1 MSKNEIEKDGS
12 FKRQKS
18 LFSTRFGEEATKLP
32 VEKDRYHLIWT
43 PPCPWSHRAVIVRE
57 ILGLQSAI
65 SLGTVDPM
73 RPNIPR
79 IDWAFSLDKHEV
91 DPILGIKYLSEI
103 YAKTDPNYTGRP
115 TVPAMVDINKEQ
127 VVNNDYF
134 TLTNDFETVWA
145 PFHTD
150 NAPDLYPQALRHE
163 IDTLNNIIYDEVNNG
178 VYKCGFARSQAA
190 YEQAY
195 DILFARLEELDQQ
208 LAKQR
213 FLFGDFITDAD
224 VRLYVTLVRFDVA
237 YYSAFNTNKKRLI
250 DFPNL
255 WGYARDL
262 YSTSGFGSTTDFEA
276 IKKHYHLSITLSPTD
291 EKEQKI
297 LPKGPD
303 VSGWDIQPDRQHL
316 SGSEEKFLIP

>member
-1 MSKNEIEKDGS
+1 MSKNEIEQDGS

-103 YAKTDPNYTGRP
+103 YEKTDPNYTGRP
-115 TVPAMVDINKEQ
+115 TVSAMVDIKKEQ

-134 TLTNDFETVWA
+134 T
-145 PFHTD
+145 
-150 NAPDLYPQALRHE
+150 
-163 IDTLNNIIYDEVNNG
+163 IYKRFRNG
-178 VYKCGFARSQAA
+178 LGTFSYRKCT
-190 YEQAY
+190 
-195 DILFARLEELDQQ
+195 
-208 LAKQR
+208 R
-213 FLFGDFITDAD
+213 FISSI
-224 VRLYVTLVRFDVA
+224 VT
-237 YYSAFNTNKKRLI
+237 KR
-250 DFPNL
+250 N
-255 WGYARDL
+255 
-262 YSTSGFGSTTDFEA
+262 
-276 IKKHYHLSITLSPTD
+276 
-291 EKEQKI
+291 
-297 LPKGPD
+297 
-303 VSGWDIQPDRQHL
+303 RQF
-316 SGSEEKFLIP
+316 K

>member
-1 MSKNEIEKDGS
+1 MKKQIQIILVDRLFQQWLTLKKSKLLTMI
-12 FKRQKS
+12 
-18 LFSTRFGEEATKLP
+18 T
-32 VEKDRYHLIWT
+32 
-43 PPCPWSHRAVIVRE
+43 
-57 ILGLQSAI
+57 LQ
-65 SLGTVDPM
+65 
-73 RPNIPR
+73 
-79 IDWAFSLDKHEV
+79 F
-91 DPILGIKYLSEI
+91 
-103 YAKTDPNYTGRP
+103 
-115 TVPAMVDINKEQ
+115 
-127 VVNNDYF
+127 
-134 TLTNDFETVWA
+134 TNDFETVWA
-145 PFHTD
+145 PFHTE
-150 NAPDLYPQALRHE
+150 NAPDLYPQSLRKE
-163 IDTLNNIIYDEVNNG
+163 IDNLNNIIYDEVNNG

-224 VRLYVTLVRFDVA
+224 VRLYVTLARFDVA

-255 WGYARDL
+255 WSYARDL

-303 VSGWDIQPDRQHL
+303 VSGWDIQSDRQHF
-316 SGSEEKFLIP
+316 SGSEGKFLIP